1 MATAAD
7 LDIKMDATSLY
18 REEIYTDRRI
28 GTIRAMVPVTPKG
41 DADKA
46 RETLYIGEAQIMTQ
60 MGPLPV
66 TFEID
71 ATSLDTAVSGYAK
84 AAKARRRAHGQRIAG
99 AAAAKRVIAGI
110 AWSGRRQ
117 PSVPAGWVA
126 LAVSVAAARFRCLD
140 ATVPRSRVSGSC

>member
-28 GTIRAMVPVTPKG
+28 GTIRAMVPVTSNG
-41 DADKA
+41 DADAK

-66 TFEID
+66 TFEIE
-71 ATSLDTAVSGYAK
+71 ATSLDGAVAGYAK
-84 AAKARRRAHGQRIAG
+84 AAKTAVERTVNELQDL
-99 AAAAKRVIAGI
+99 
-110 AWSGRRQ
+110 RRQ
-117 PSVPAGWVA
+117 SASSLVLPGQGG
-126 LAVSVAAARFRCLD
+126 VSFGPGGLGGVGGLGGGGKIQM
-140 ATVPRSRVSGSC
+140 P

>member
-7 LDIKMDATSLY
+7 LDIKMDAASLY

-28 GTIRAMVPVTPKG
+28 GTIRAMVPVTSNG

-46 RETLYIGEAQIMTQ
+46 RETLFIGEAQIMTQ

-71 ATSLDTAVSGYAK
+71 ATTLDGAVAGYAK
-84 AAKARRRAHGQRIAG
+84 AAKVAVERTVNELQELRRQSAETGALIDEHG
-99 AAAAKRVIAGI
+99 AAV
-110 AWSGRRQ
+110 
-117 PSVPAGWVA
+117 VA
-126 LAVSVAAARFRCLD
+126 H
-140 ATVPRSRVSGSC
+140 